1 MRKYLKNLA
10 VGSLLLFGAT
20 ACADLEVVNQND
32 PDADRSLV
40 TAGDVISLVGG
51 SFNSWFYGNYNY
63 YGPAMATSN
72 AAFQHNAP
80 WANAG
85 MEKYGRL
92 PRIAF
97 INSISDSDYEYMTR
111 NWFYA
116 YRAIAAVADGVR
128 ALEDPDVQAELEPEE
143 ILRAQAF
150 AKYVQGIAH
159 ASLAVFYAEGI
170 VVDENTALVDQ
181 GGVMVPDPDPPVDYT
196 ALMTVALGYF
206 DQCITLSANA
216 SWTLP
221 EEWMAAALTGPELAQ
236 VAHSMKARY
245 RASNART
252 WTERQAVDWDAVI
265 ADVDAGI
272 TEDYV
277 PYYDDYGGWS
287 LDILGYGAYPYWS
300 QMAYFVYGMAD
311 QSGNFQEWN
320 ALPLAT
326 KHHSRDSG
334 AGEPFLIITPDLRFA
349 QGTSVDEQRLN
360 EGLYFRVNRPGTE
373 TGYTWKRPDRGQ
385 WRWSWYK
392 HTRGSDY
399 WDDEIFD
406 QAEIRMEEMNLLKAE
421 GLFHNGS
428 PGLAAAI
435 INVTREAAGLNPT
448 GATGT
453 NTDCVPKLPDG
464 TCGGLFEMLKWEKRM
479 ENTFKGPMGNS
490 WYFDSRGWGD
500 LWKDTFLQLP
510 IPCGEANVLNLLPC
524 QSFGGPGG
532 EMAAPLSNYAWNGE
546 G

>member
-32 PDADRSLV
+32 PDAARSLAS
-40 TAGDVISLVGG
+40 AGDVVSLIGG

-63 YGPAMATSN
+63 NGPAMAVSN

-97 INSISDSDYEYMTR
+97 INSISDGEYAYMTR
-111 NWFYA
+111 NWFYN
-116 YRAIAAVADGVR
+116 YRAIAAVADGLR
-128 ALEDPDVQAELEPEE
+128 ALEDTELQAELEPEE
-143 ILRAQAF
+143 VASAQAF
-150 AKYVQGIAH
+150 GRFVLGMAH
-159 ASLAVFYAEGI
+159 ASIAVFYAEGF
-170 VVDENTALVDQ
+170 VVDETTDLLAEQ
-181 GGVMVPDPDPPVDYT
+181 
-196 ALMTVALGYF
+196 VALPYGDLIEVAMDYF
-206 DQCITLSANA
+206 DDAIALSATA

-221 EEWMAAALTGPELAQ
+221 QEWMASALTGPELAQ

-245 RASNART
+245 RASTARNE
-252 WTERQAVDWDAVI
+252 TERQGLDWDAII

-277 PYYDDYGGWS
+277 AYYDDYGGWS
-287 LDILGYGAYPYWS
+287 MDALGYGAYPFWS
-300 QMAYFVYGMAD
+300 QMAYFMYGMAD
-311 QSGNFQEWN
+311 QSGNFQEWDD
-320 ALPLAT
+320 LPLAT

-334 AGEPFLIITPDLRFA
+334 LGEPFLIITPDLRFA
-349 QGTSVDEQRLN
+349 QGTTVDEQRLN
-360 EGLYFRVNRPGTE
+360 EGLYFRMTGTGNE
-373 TGYTWKRPDRGQ
+373 LGYTWKRPDRGQ

-392 HTRGSDY
+392 HQRGSEY

-406 QAEIRMEEMNLLKAE
+406 QPEIRMEEMNLLKAE
-421 GLFHNGS
+421 GLFYDGQL
-428 PGLAAAI
+428 GAAATI

-453 NTDCVPKLPDG
+453 NTSCVPKLPDES
-464 TCGGLFEMLKWEKRM
+464 CGGLFEMLKWEKRM
-479 ENTFKGPMGNS
+479 ENTFKGPLGNS
-490 WYFDSRGWGD
+490 WYFDGRGWGD
-500 LWKDTFLQLP
+500 LFKDTLLQLA
-510 IPCGEANVLNLLPC
+510 IPCGEATVLNLLPC
-524 QSFGGPGG
+524 QTFGGPGG